1 MCSLVYEALTKLM
14 NNTPRM
20 QPTLAMGFAAQGI
33 GSPCDVCITRLESLA
48 SAQAGVAAT
57 K

>member
-1 MCSLVYEALTKLM
+1 MRSLVYEAPTKLM

-33 GSPCDVCITRLESLA
+33 GSPRDMCITRLESLA

>member
-1 MCSLVYEALTKLM
+1 
-14 NNTPRM
+14 
-20 QPTLAMGFAAQGI
+20 MGFAAQGI
-33 GSPCDVCITRLESLA
+33 GSSRAVCMTWFELLA

>member
-1 MCSLVYEALTKLM
+1 M
-14 NNTPRM
+14 NRTTHLRP
-20 QPTLAMGFAAQGI
+20 LSAMGFAAQGI
-33 GSPCDVCITRLESLA
+33 GACIGGIMNSFLHQA

>member
-1 MCSLVYEALTKLM
+1 
-14 NNTPRM
+14 
-20 QPTLAMGFAAQGI
+20 MGFAAQGI
-33 GSPCDVCITRLESLA
+33 GSFRVMRITRFALLA

>member
-1 MCSLVYEALTKLM
+1 M
-14 NNTPRM
+14 NCTPRM

-33 GSPCDVCITRLESLA
+33 GSPRDVWMTQFELLA
-48 SAQAGVAAT
+48 SAKAGVAAT